1 MVCVF
6 SVPCSLESR
15 VVCLDTVSCPSS
27 VVNPAQQ
34 QTVSLSGVARCF
46 PHSPTLLL
54 RNASGD
60 QLAKLKGATIQA
72 PRDAYNVQL
81 NVNVRQNGNYTF
93 EIDGQNKE
101 RVEQIQCKHM
111 NVIVMNC
118 LSKFIN
124 ILLDPYILSPTS
136 VSMSQAIA
144 LTAGDK
150 SQPLTCTAC
159 SYPCVPRIRWSRQ
172 QMLETTAN
180 DTMTSN
186 NPNCITSILTVSSAG
201 DYKCYLC
208 GYSDER
214 MFVVNGE
221 ITYCNLI
228 L

>member
-6 SVPCSLESR
+6 TVPCSLESR
-15 VVCLDTVSCPSS
+15 AVCLDTVSCPSS
-27 VVNPAQQ
+27 VVNPAQH
-34 QTVSLSGVARCF
+34 QTVGVSGVARCF

-60 QLAKLKGATIQA
+60 QLAALKPATIQ
-72 PRDAYNVQL
+72 PPPHAYNVQF
-81 NVNVRQNGNYTF
+81 NVTVTQNGNYTF

-101 RVEQIQCKHM
+101 RVQQIQCKHM

-118 LSKFIN
+118 WSKFVN
-124 ILLDPYILSPTS
+124 ILLDPYILSPTP
-136 VSMSQAIA
+136 VSMSQPIV
-144 LTAGDK
+144 LTSSFK
-150 SQPLTCTAC
+150 SRPLTCMAC
-159 SYPCVPRIRWSRQ
+159 SYPCVSRIQWSRQ
-172 QMLETTAN
+172 QKLETTAN
-180 DTMTSN
+180 DIMTSN
-186 NPNCITSILTVSSAG
+186 NPNCVTSILTVSSPG

-214 MFVVNGE
+214 MFVVNDE